1 GDIEP
6 VSFTASIEA
15 VAPNYTRKSH
25 DFDHK
30 SSQQVMGIGSMDI
43 SANDNKILF
52 TALGDMWLQK
62 ENELAVNIAD
72 EEGHVVDPTWS
83 RDGKH
88 IAYVTE
94 RNGQMDIWIREM
106 ESGEERQLTNDL
118 NREYRLAWSRDGGK
132 IAYLSTRGV
141 SNTWGRVDLKVI
153 DVDFGNIHTVDEQL
167 FTPGRPTWSVDGEHI
182 VLAIVKPA
190 SSRFREGMHA
200 LRQYNVE
207 SRKSKFLDMPGNI
220 GLSTRDGSGPVISP
234 DGKSMAYISEGEIRV
249 AYVNLK
255 GEITSSAQNRC
266 LDTAQMPRWGRD
278 SNTLYYL
285 SGKSLKSCNFLNGEK
300 DLHGFNLTWQRNVAD
315 DKTIHVGKLFD
326 GVGDGY
332 QENVDVSISGG
343 RISKI
348 VPHGQDNVVGTFYDY
363 SRDTMLP
370 GLMAGHSHQT
380 ELYGEKLGRNWLAYG
395 ITSVR
400 DPGTNPYKSIERK
413 ETWWSGKSKGPRMF
427 YAGWLT
433 GGPRIYYGQSYN
445 ALHEKAL
452 RHELERAEQLNYD
465 MLKSYVRL
473 PDEFQQILVAE
484 GHRMG
489 IPISSH
495 EIAPAIQNGMDSLE
509 HMGSTSRRGYSPKYS
524 SLSESYNDVT
534 SIISKSGLF
543 ITPTATLENGYYN
556 YMYEHPEYI
565 SDIKYSTFLDK
576 LQRDTLVTNS
586 KSKYIVNKVR
596 RNQAI
601 LRTLK
606 TMHDMG
612 GNIAAGTDSP
622 FIPYGIAQHFEII
635 QFVDAGI
642 SNADAIR
649 AATIKVA
656 QNIGVDGD
664 LGTVEVGKLADMV
677 IVDGD
682 PLDDIREIRNVEAT
696 IKDGHLYTIHE
707 LTKNRGER

>member
-1 GDIEP
+1 M
-6 VSFTASIEA
+6 VSVTAI
-15 VAPNYTRKSH
+15 KKMLMC
-25 DFDHK
+25 F
-30 SSQQVMGIGSMDI
+30 
-43 SANDNKILF
+43 
-52 TALGDMWLQK
+52 
-62 ENELAVNIAD
+62 
-72 EEGHVVDPTWS
+72 
-83 RDGKH
+83 
-88 IAYVTE
+88 
-94 RNGQMDIWIREM
+94 
-106 ESGEERQLTNDL
+106 
-118 NREYRLAWSRDGGK
+118 
-132 IAYLSTRGV
+132 
-141 SNTWGRVDLKVI
+141 
-153 DVDFGNIHTVDEQL
+153 
-167 FTPGRPTWSVDGEHI
+167 
-182 VLAIVKPA
+182 
-190 SSRFREGMHA
+190 
-200 LRQYNVE
+200 
-207 SRKSKFLDMPGNI
+207 
-220 GLSTRDGSGPVISP
+220 
-234 DGKSMAYISEGEIRV
+234 
-249 AYVNLK
+249 
-255 GEITSSAQNRC
+255 
-266 LDTAQMPRWGRD
+266 
-278 SNTLYYL
+278 
-285 SGKSLKSCNFLNGEK
+285 
-300 DLHGFNLTWQRNVAD
+300 
-315 DKTIHVGKLFD
+315 
-326 GVGDGY
+326 
-332 QENVDVSISGG
+332 ISGG
-343 RISKI
+343 RINKI
-348 VPHGQDNVVGTFYDY
+348 VPHGQDTIVGTFYDY
-363 SRDTMLP
+363 SHDTMLP

-433 GGPRIYYGQSYN
+433 GGPRVYYGQSYN

-452 RHELERAEQLNYD
+452 RHELERAEQLDYD

-495 EIAPAIQNGMDSLE
+495 EIAPAIQNSMDSLE

-543 ITPTATLENGYYN
+543 ITPTATLENGYFN
-556 YMYEHPEYI
+556 YMHEHPEYI
-565 SDIKYSTFLDK
+565 SDIKYTAFLDK
-576 LQRDTLVTNS
+576 LQRDTLVTS
-586 KSKYIVNKVR
+586 LKSKYIVNKVR
-596 RNQAI
+596 NNKAI
-601 LRTLK
+601 LSTLK

-696 IKDGHLYTIHE
+696 IKDGHLYTIYE